1 MKKYFFV
8 FLISISINLYSEE
21 YKDLIP
27 LPKAYFERTSAFL
40 FQNEIQIAFATKT
53 NQSTGERRAIDYM
66 KSQIKKYT
74 PTTFTEV
81 EFKDIVKSK
90 NTIYIAIKNT
100 NQFFDNFTSKNK
112 PSTFETLN
120 EKEGY
125 CLDIDSNE
133 IVISGI
139 DEAGLMN
146 GTSTLIQLIDKKSN
160 VTKIKAGNIIDY
172 PKYQDRWIFSQ
183 HNLRGANAMSQLE
196 NLADTMAYRKL
207 NGIQQNDWK
216 YNALKDQPKYY
227 FDSVT
232 RFKDYYEARNLEI
245 IPGLAGI
252 GWSDGLLYNDPNL
265 AEGLKTSVD
274 YIIVNDTAK
283 IIPDPKAV
291 LNNGGFEI
299 IGGNNKFSD
308 WSWYDEQ
315 YVSQDKTVFHSGS
328 ASALCTN
335 FDGGNCRFNKS
346 ITFQKD
352 RGYLLS
358 AWVKT
363 ENFKGDDLR
372 LFAYAKEDDGSYRAI
387 TFTAIGV
394 ASTSNKWV
402 KLEVTFNSLKYTS
415 INLYIGV
422 WGARQGK
429 LWIDDIELKD
439 IGLTNVLR
447 RNGTPL
453 TVVNKTT
460 KVKMTEGN
468 DFEKVED
475 KIMLSSYGNY
485 GPYHQAPTFKI
496 KQGGLIKNGD
506 TLKITSYHP
515 FTSISDENGNGSV
528 MVCVSED
535 TLYKI
540 LNSQMKDLY
549 NLYSYKKGLFG
560 QDEIR
565 NMNWDDAC
573 LSRAISPGELLSE
586 NINKCYNI
594 AKSINKNVETYMW
607 SDMVDSL
614 HNAYKDYYLINGDL
628 TGDWNTIPKDI
639 TIVNWNSKM
648 GKSMKFF
655 EDLGFSQI
663 SSPYYDV
670 KNTVNIRT
678 WRIEQEKFKKIKG
691 MMYTTWGADYDF
703 LTPFAYYAWGAGPNF
718 NFTPLSNSEST
729 KDSLTFNLKILKDPY
744 DNTDNIDSTRLYIQ
758 YSILGNLKIDDYKLN
773 KNTNIFDIAI
783 FNKYKDLKIDYINY
797 KFKSTNSQGISNFSP
812 NYILYFPINS
822 GVESDNSKVR
832 IQPNPAKDYLNIN
845 LSKFIN
851 SKFEIV
857 DLNNKIV
864 TSGDLPSQINSI
876 NIQSIT
882 SGIYFVNI
890 TTNGVRISS
899 EKIII
904 EK

>member
-1 MKKYFFV
+1 MKIFAT
-8 FLISISINLYSEE
+8 LILLVLTCNIYSQE

-27 LPKAYFERTSAFL
+27 LPKAYFERSGTFVV
-40 FQNEIQIAFATKT
+40 QPEIQIAYASKT
-53 NQSTGERRAIDYM
+53 NQSSGERKAIEYL
-66 KSQIKKYT
+66 KSNFQKYLSIK
-74 PTTFTEV
+74 FLEV
-81 EFKDIVKSK
+81 EFKDIDKTKS
-90 NTIYIAIKNT
+90 TIYISIKNT
-100 NQFFDNFTSKNK
+100 NQFFDNFTTKQK
-112 PSTFETLN
+112 PSTFQTIN

-125 CLDIDSNE
+125 CLDIDFNE
-133 IVISGI
+133 IVISGV

-146 GTSTLIQLIDKKSN
+146 AASTLIQLIDKTSN
-160 VTKIKAGNIIDY
+160 VTKVKSGNIIDY

-183 HNLRGANAMSQLE
+183 HNLRGANAMTQLE
-196 NLADTMAYRKL
+196 QLADTMVYRKL

-232 RFKDYYEARNLEI
+232 RFKNYFINRNIEI

-252 GWSDGLLYNDPNL
+252 GWSDGILYNDPNL

-274 YIIVNDTAK
+274 YIIEKDTARL
-283 IIPDPKAV
+283 ITDPKAV
-291 LNNGGFEI
+291 LNNGGFET
-299 IGGNNKFSD
+299 IGGNGKFSD

-372 LFAYAKEDDGSYRAI
+372 LFAYAKEDDGNYRAI
-387 TFTAIGV
+387 TFTSIGV
-394 ASTSNKWV
+394 ANTSKNWV

-415 INLYIGV
+415 INLYVGV
-422 WGARQGK
+422 WGANQGK

-439 IGLTNVLR
+439 IGLTNILR
-447 RNGTPL
+447 RSGTPL
-453 TVVNKTT
+453 TVVNKVT
-460 KVKMTEGN
+460 KVNMTENN

-475 KIMLSSYGNY
+475 KLLSSNY

-506 TLKITSYHP
+506 ILTISSYHP
-515 FTSISDENGNGSV
+515 FTAVSDENGNGSV

-573 LSRAISPGELLSE
+573 LSRALSPADLLGE
-586 NINKCYNI
+586 NITKCYNI
-594 AKSINKNVETYMW
+594 AKSINKDIETFMW

-628 TGDWNTIPKDI
+628 KGVWNKIPKDI

-648 GKSMKFF
+648 VASLKFF
-655 EDLGFSQI
+655 DNLGFSQV

-670 KNTVNIRT
+670 KNTVNIRS
-678 WRIEQEKFKKIKG
+678 WRIAQEKFNKIKG
-691 MMYTTWGADYDF
+691 MMYTTWGGDYDF
-703 LTPFAYYAWGAGPNF
+703 LTPFSYYAWGAGPNY
-718 NFTPLSNSEST
+718 NFTPLDILESKNDT
-729 KDSLTFNLKILKDPY
+729 LHFNLNILKDPY
-744 DNTDNIDSTRLYIQ
+744 DINDKIDSSRLYIQ
-758 YSILGNLKIDDYKLN
+758 YTLAGSLKIEEFKLN
-773 KNTNIFDIAI
+773 ANSNIFNINI
-783 FNKYKDLKIDYINY
+783 LNKYKDLNINYINY
-797 KFKSTNSQGISNFSP
+797 KFKSTNVQGITNYSP
-812 NYILYFPINS
+812 NYILYFPTKSIINNNIS
-822 GVESDNSKVR
+822 EFK
-832 IQPNPAKDYLNIN
+832 IKPNPAKEYIEICSLNIYN
-845 LSKFIN
+845 YHYELI
-851 SKFEIV
+851 
-857 DLNNKIV
+857 DLNSNIILNGNLDKETNKIYLDNV
-864 TSGDLPSQINSI
+864 A
-876 NIQSIT
+876 
-882 SGIYFVNI
+882 SGIYIINI
-890 TTNGVRISS
+890 ISNGININS

-904 EK
+904 TK